1 MNALKLKFFEIYKQ
15 KVVVLFKELTTAHA
29 ATPRRTMAR
38 QASVALAWPYPVAHS
53 PQARTYEHQHAS
65 AADEAAQ
72 WPVGTAQ
79 WGSIKAGKHKQSKAG
94 GREREACH
102 GANGESWL
110 LPSKGRNLFYPKPQS
125 QSSTPAEP
133 HCREARRARA
143 GKRRRT
149 YAGKGEHDRPERPA
163 VSLPSTPLRRCAGP
177 SYYVLY
183 HHHHH
188 HHHLLRACSR
198 A

>member
-53 PQARTYEHQHAS
+53 PQARTSTSTPQQLTRPPS
-65 AADEAAQ
+65 GQ
-72 WPVGTAQ
+72 WALPSGDR
-79 WGSIKAGKHKQSKAG
+79 SKPERRSKAS
-94 GREREACH
+94 RKEREACH

-110 LPSKGRNLFYPKPQS
+110 LRSKGRNLFYPKPQS